1 MRMVMGKHWN
11 DLDGLRGVLALAVVF
26 LHFGLSSFL
35 ERTLGFPSLRL
46 ELVVDVF
53 FILSGFV
60 LTHSLR
66 KGYVFLD
73 FAIKRTMRL
82 LPVYYVTTLV
92 ALLFVV
98 EMPEYVWLELIIAGP
113 LAGRD
118 PVNFPAWSICYELY
132 LPLIAAA
139 LPRLLGEG
147 AVKPLLLIVLVA
159 LGLADVGVAA
169 GERVYPVRAVLGLL
183 AGHLLYRS
191 QLSVGGRFDYW
202 GGGVLLLIMLCG
214 AMPELAL
221 AVPFVAAATVV
232 TGVNGGSLFSQSL
245 PQYLGRISYTLY
257 LTHVPVLMAMQ
268 SVLGSAINQ
277 NPGFKLVGIL
287 ISLAA
292 ATLLTWAIERPA
304 MRVAP
309 RMIDLSRRWFP
320 IAPDAK
326 V

>member
-113 LAGRD
+113 LGSKPNQSIDNVTDAARVWSLVGDGR
-118 PVNFPAWSICYELY
+118 CMCL
-132 LPLIAAA
+132 
-139 LPRLLGEG
+139 
-147 AVKPLLLIVLVA
+147 K
-159 LGLADVGVAA
+159 
-169 GERVYPVRAVLGLL
+169 
-183 AGHLLYRS
+183 
-191 QLSVGGRFDYW
+191 
-202 GGGVLLLIMLCG
+202 
-214 AMPELAL
+214 AL
-221 AVPFVAAATVV
+221 A
-232 TGVNGGSLFSQSL
+232 
-245 PQYLGRISYTLY
+245 
-257 LTHVPVLMAMQ
+257 
-268 SVLGSAINQ
+268 
-277 NPGFKLVGIL
+277 
-287 ISLAA
+287 
-292 ATLLTWAIERPA
+292 
-304 MRVAP
+304 
-309 RMIDLSRRWFP
+309 
-320 IAPDAK
+320 
-326 V
+326 